1 MARFTKDLLPRNAIR
16 RASDK
21 RLVVFSVL
29 LFLLSSALLGWI
41 CSDDLPRLPFNILLH
56 GTPDGD

>member
-1 MARFTKDLLPRNAIR
+1 
-16 RASDK
+16 
-21 RLVVFSVL
+21 
-29 LFLLSSALLGWI
+29 LLGWI